1 MATYRKRGDSWQAI
15 VDRLGVYK
23 SESHPT
29 KAQAIAWATE
39 TEAAII
45 AGKLTATS
53 NKTFGQLLQE
63 YADKVSPGKAG
74 ERWEKVRVALLQRD
88 KIASIKLFELDQR
101 HFADWRDRRLLQ
113 VSASSVRREWNL
125 LSSACKVA
133 VNEWKWMQSHPMK
146 GVAKPVSAPPRDRR
160 VSQKEIENIQFVL
173 GYTGGQ
179 AETKN
184 HLVALAF
191 EFACET
197 AMRAQEIC
205 NLVDTDIV
213 GNTANIRKS
222 KTRAGVRI
230 APLTP
235 RALEIIKLLP
245 TEKLFDI
252 TPASLDALFRKAKAK
267 LMIDDLTFHDSRHEG
282 ITRLAQK
289 LSVLELA
296 RSVGHQDL
304 RQLMTYY
311 NESAED
317 IAKKLAN

>member
-1 MATYRKRGDSWQAI
+1 MATFRKRGGSWQAI

-23 SESHPT
+23 SETRPT
-29 KAQAIAWATE
+29 KAQAVAWATE

-45 AGKLTATS
+45 AGKLTPIS
-53 NKTFGQLLQE
+53 NKTFGDLLQE
-63 YADKVSPGKAG
+63 YADKVSPTKSGK
-74 ERWEKVRVALLQRD
+74 RWETIRIALLQRD
-88 KIASIKLFELDQR
+88 EIASVKLSELDQR
-101 HFADWRDRRLLQ
+101 HFAQWRDRRLKE
-113 VSASSVRREWNL
+113 VSSSSVRREWNL
-125 LSSACKVA
+125 LSSACKIA
-133 VNEWKWMQSHPMK
+133 MNEWKWIKTHPMQ
-146 GVAKPVSAPPRDRR
+146 GVSKPESAPPRDRR
-160 VSQKEIENIQFVL
+160 VNQQEIKNIQFTL
-173 GYTGGQ
+173 GYTGGV

-205 NLVDTDIV
+205 NLIDTDIV

-222 KTRAGVRI
+222 KTRAGVRL

-304 RQLMTYY
+304 RQLMIYY

-317 IAKKLAN
+317 IAKKLTI